1 MHVRAPWE
9 PCSPQATEHP
19 HTQCVLS
26 SQHIE
31 MLILGDVPDGPK
43 LGKEYDKGVYCH
55 SVYLTSMQ
63 STPCKMP
70 GWMNHKL
77 ESSYPGEIPIT
88 SDMQMTPL

>member
-43 LGKEYDKGVYCH
+43 LGKEYDKAVYCH
-55 SVYLTSMQ
+55 SVYLTYMQ
-63 STPCKMP
+63 SASCEMP
-70 GWMNHKL
+70 GWMKHML
-77 ESSYPGEIPIT
+77 ESDRWEKY
-88 SDMQMTPL
+88 Q